1 MSKRLEGK
9 VALITGGAR
18 GIGAAHVR
26 VFAENGAKL
35 VVGDVLAD
43 EGAAVIAEARKGGAD
58 AVFVSLDVSRE
69 EDWEAAVAEA
79 TKRFGKLTTLVNN
92 APIANLAGVEEETI
106 EGWNRVIAV
115 DQLGV
120 WLGMKIAIP
129 AMLTHGGGSIVNIS
143 SLYGIIGSPGMIAYH
158 AAKGAVRLM
167 TKSAALEYAARGIRI
182 NSVHPGI
189 IDTPLAGALLPEDYK
204 TRLLEVT
211 PMKRIGRPEEIA
223 HGSVFLASDE
233 ASFVTGSELVID
245 GGWLAQ

>member
-26 VFAENGAKL
+26 VFAANGARL
-35 VVGDVLAD
+35 VVGDVLED
-43 EGAAVIAEARKGGAD
+43 EGGSVVAEARRNGAD
-58 AVFVSLDVSRE
+58 AVFVRLDVARE
-69 EDWEAAVAEA
+69 EDWKAGVGEA

-92 APIANLAGVEEETI
+92 AAIANLAGVEDETI
-106 EGWNRVIAV
+106 DGWNRVIAV

-120 WLGMKIAIP
+120 WLGMKTAIP
-129 AMLTHGGGSIVNIS
+129 AMLAQGGGSIVNIS

-182 NSVHPGI
+182 NSIHPGI
-189 IDTPLAGALLPEDYK
+189 IDTPLAGALLPDDYK
-204 TRLLEVT
+204 ARLLEAT
-211 PMKRIGRPEEIA
+211 PMKRMGRPEEIA
-223 HGSVFLASDE
+223 HGSLFLASDE
-233 ASFVTGSELVID
+233 ASFVTGSELIID